1 LRIFQVP
8 VILSSIWRRNMN
20 IENILDYLKIL
31 YALAWADNKLQ
42 KEELNLLGQI
52 ADNFELDENQKKIV
66 QNWATNPISL
76 KDLKKIDFS
85 SFQMEQKK
93 YILTL
98 ALAIAKSD
106 GIVTQDEKEFIEE
119 IQSLLDMKDL
129 NFDDLMNE
137 LKSSQ
142 ELYSGL

>member
-1 LRIFQVP
+1 MRIFQVP